1 VKIRSFYVLKGSK
14 RWESVYGHNTTWPIK
29 FKDDSSSH
37 LGNKLN
43 NYSVAGIQ
51 FTYSMCSYYK
61 EVWGTLIDTT
71 EIKYNS
77 KLEGWGGGGLKG

>member
-1 VKIRSFYVLKGSK
+1 MKIRSFYVLKGSK
-14 RWESVYGHNTTWPIK
+14 RWESVYGHNTTWLIK
-29 FKDDSSSH
+29 FKDDSSH

-77 KLEGWGGGGLKG
+77 KLEGWGGGLKG